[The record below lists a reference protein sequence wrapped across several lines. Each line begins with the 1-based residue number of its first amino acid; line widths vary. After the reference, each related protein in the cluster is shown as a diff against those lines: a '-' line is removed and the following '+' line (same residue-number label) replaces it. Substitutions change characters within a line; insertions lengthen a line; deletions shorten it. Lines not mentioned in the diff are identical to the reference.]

1 MSITVLVLGA
11 LHAVPP
17 IAAGAITRKPAAA
30 IFFGIIAL
38 IVGVIVGSDRYIAYD
53 LLFASAGT
61 FIGYKI
67 AKS

>member
-1 MSITVLVLGA
+1 MVLGA
-11 LHAVPP
+11 LHAAPP
-17 IAAGAITRKPAAA
+17 IAAALITRKTTAV

-38 IVGVIVGSDRYIAYD
+38 IVGVIVGSDRYIAFD
-53 LLFASAGT
+53 LLFAAAGT